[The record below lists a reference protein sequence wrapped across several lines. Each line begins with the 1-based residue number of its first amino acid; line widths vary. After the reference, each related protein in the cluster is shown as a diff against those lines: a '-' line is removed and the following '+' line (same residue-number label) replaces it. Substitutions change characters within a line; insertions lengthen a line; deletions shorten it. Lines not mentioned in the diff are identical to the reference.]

1 MSWLI
6 LIALCHCYRKAH
18 LLRQHHRWCR
28 RRRRSCSS
36 AKDASFHLRFSS
48 LRFFDPSN
56 SFSLQVSWGVK
67 FRFWLLINILS
78 CFFLLWWRWC
88 TCYAMILARGSLWRY
103 TLGVTFFCNTL
114 HLVPFFPTPLVS
126 GGLFCS
132 NFTIFI
138 FMNETH
144 SPAPA
149 HTDHTPSS
157 QGDYSLF
164 LYFYI
169 CYSRFLSPF
178 QYSAAQSSPRC
189 IIIFLCFSMLL
200 LLRCFYCTL
209 LHSLS
214 VDLAGIAA
222 L

>member
-1 MSWLI
+1 MRCEISFLTVNQYPF
-6 LIALCHCYRKAH
+6 LLLLPLMEMMH
-18 LLRQHHRWCR
+18 LLRDDSRTW
-28 RRRRSCSS
+28 
-36 AKDASFHLRFSS
+36 KL
-48 LRFFDPSN
+48 
-56 SFSLQVSWGVK
+56 V
-67 FRFWLLINILS
+67 
-78 CFFLLWWRWC
+78 
-88 TCYAMILARGSLWRY
+88 
-103 TLGVTFFCNTL
+103 TL
-114 HLVPFFPTPLVS
+114 HAGCHVFLQHFTPRTFFPTPLVS
-126 GGLFCS
+126 GELFCS